1 MAAPPA
7 DRAARRPVASLL
19 LGLSLDRAADAPPL
33 YQQIRDRVEAAV
45 LGGSLGQGM
54 RLPPERS
61 LATALG
67 VNRSTVMQAYQELA
81 ASGLVEGRPGRGTVV
96 MGPYRGPGADSP
108 GDPSPSPDLSWL
120 LSLPPLGQGSLG
132 PDPSLLRDLAAISAR
147 PEIIS
152 LAAGAP
158 GQDLIPSSA
167 IQAALE
173 DGLRLRG
180 PCALSYGPVEGHTW
194 LRHALAER
202 LRGRGL
208 PVEEDEILVLS
219 GATQGIAL
227 AAQSLIER
235 GDTVVVEA
243 PTYIGVLQT
252 FAAAGA
258 RLLPIPV
265 DENGMR
271 VDLLAPLLGRVR
283 PRLIVVQPNLHNP
296 TNTTMSPDRR
306 ERLLGLARRHGIP
319 ILEDE
324 AYAELWFHGGGPPPL
339 KSLDRDGLVLY
350 LGTASKTLAPG
361 LRIGWLAASAPV
373 VARLTLAK
381 QFADLQS
388 NSMAQMALCRM
399 LMDGAY
405 DRHLAEVRIAYRA
418 RSLAL
423 SGAVSALPGTR
434 IFPGSPGGF
443 YLWCGLPLGMSSR
456 MVTLAAA
463 RAGVAVVAG
472 EAFYPPEG
480 PSPADGRARLRLSW
494 ASHQPA
500 RLVEGVA
507 RLAPILQEAT
517 VPAGEVR
524 ISSLPVV

>member
-1 MAAPPA
+1 
-7 DRAARRPVASLL
+7 
-19 LGLSLDRAADAPPL
+19 
-33 YQQIRDRVEAAV
+33 V

-54 RLPPERS
+54 RLPPERT
-61 LATALG
+61 LASALG

-81 ASGLVEGRPGRGTVV
+81 ATGLVEGRPGRGTVV
-96 MGPYRGPGADSP
+96 MAPYRESGADP
-108 GDPSPSPDLSWL
+108 TCDAGPSPDLSWL
-120 LSLPPLGQGSLG
+120 LSLPPFGHGSLG

-158 GQDLIPSSA
+158 GLDLIPSSD

-173 DGLRLRG
+173 EGLRQAG
-180 PCALSYGPVEGHTW
+180 PGVLSYGPVEGLPL
-194 LRHALAER
+194 LRQALAER

-208 PVEEDEILVLS
+208 AVEEDEILVLS
-219 GATQGIAL
+219 GATQGVAL
-227 AAQSLIER
+227 AAQTLIER

-265 DENGMR
+265 DEHGMR

-296 TNTTMSPDRR
+296 TNTTMSSDRR

-324 AYAELWFHGGGPPPL
+324 AYAELWFSGEGPPPL

-361 LRIGWLAASAPV
+361 LRLGWLAAPAPV
-373 VARLTLAK
+373 IARLTLAK

-388 NSMAQMALCRM
+388 NSMAQVALSRM
-399 LMDGAY
+399 LLDGAY
-405 DRHLAEVRIAYRA
+405 DRHLARIRVAYRE
-418 RSLAL
+418 RWSAL
-423 SGAVSALPGTR
+423 SGAVSALPGVR
-434 IFPGSPGGF
+434 IFPGSLGGF

-456 MVTLAAA
+456 MVALAAA

-480 PSPADGRARLRLSW
+480 PGPVDGRSCLRLSW
-494 ASHQPA
+494 ASHSPA
-500 RLVEGVA
+500 RLAEGVA
-507 RLAPILQEAT
+507 RLAPILRESA
-517 VPAGEVR
+517 VPGSEGRAL
-524 ISSLPVV
+524 SLPVV